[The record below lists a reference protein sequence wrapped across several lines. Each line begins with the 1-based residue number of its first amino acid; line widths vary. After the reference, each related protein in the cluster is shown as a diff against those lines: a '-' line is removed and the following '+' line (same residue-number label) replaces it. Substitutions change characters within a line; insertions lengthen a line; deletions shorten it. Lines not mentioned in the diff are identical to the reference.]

1 MTVKYCYQQF
11 FAINQSTQNIILS
24 MLDVIALTDP
34 VYYLGPVQQN
44 ILSTLI
50 NERIRHNGGLY
61 PIDNLLQTLLSIVSV
76 EGVDIVSIN
85 KF

>member
-1 MTVKYCYQQF
+1 
-11 FAINQSTQNIILS
+11 

-34 VYYLGPVQQN
+34 VYYLVPTQQN

-76 EGVDIVSIN
+76 EGVGTASVN
-85 KF
+85 EL